1 MDFPLKTLFDEIL
14 VQFTLSGS
22 PVSPKKILFWGERA
36 GAISSY
42 VAGWM
47 AGKGIDVIVLDGA
60 NRFDPY
66 MVSSFFAKKALIPP
80 EGLLKRIRIA
90 RAFTCY
96 QMATLMGEQLPSLL
110 RQEGATAQP
119 KKLSVILLGPITTF
133 LDEDVPEREVR
144 PLFERSLRKIE
155 EMAIEGTPFL
165 LFQPNSSPL
174 PARRQAPNRAGSGQA
189 GAKGGTG
196 GLKDAKRMHLMKRLF
211 QFSDLVWRICLD
223 DQGTKM
229 ILEKGIEMVSHCER
243 SPAPHGVQ
251 GEVKQSQGI
260 ASSPRDFGTPR
271 NDNPKQNRITRSNIT
286 LCAWRYAL
294 CGVYV
299 WVGQYFLSVGF
310 WKRRSRSGG
319 SFEGG

>member
-1 MDFPLKTLFDEIL
+1 MMDFPLKTLFDEIL

-66 MVSSFFAKKALIPP
+66 MVSSFAKKALIPP

-110 RQEGATAQP
+110 RQGGTTAQP
-119 KKLSVILLGPITTF
+119 KKPWVILLGPVTPF

-155 EMAIEGTPFL
+155 EMATEGTPFL
-165 LFQPNSSPL
+165 LFQPNSPF
-174 PARRQAPNRAGSGQA
+174 
-189 GAKGGTG
+189 AKGGMG
-196 GLKDAKRMHLMKRLF
+196 GLKDSKRMYLMRRLF
-211 QFSDLVWRICLD
+211 QFSDLVWRIGLD

-243 SPAPHGVQ
+243 SEAISRDCFVAPRLRDS
-251 GEVKQSQGI
+251 SQ
-260 ASSPRDFGTPR
+260 
-271 NDNPKQNRITRSNIT
+271 
-286 LCAWRYAL
+286 
-294 CGVYV
+294 
-299 WVGQYFLSVGF
+299 
-310 WKRRSRSGG
+310 
-319 SFEGG
+319 